1 MDNTT
6 KEFLERL
13 DKRLDNME
21 ADVKDLLAWKNRM
34 MGVFIAV
41 SVICSFLI
49 SEVKSRLGIV

>member
-1 MDNTT
+1 MDKDTRD
-6 KEFLERL
+6 FLERL
-13 DKRLDNME
+13 DKRLDTME

>member
-1 MDNTT
+1 MDNATRD
-6 KEFLERL
+6 FLERL

-49 SEVKSRLGIV
+49 SEIKSRMGIA

>member
-1 MDNTT
+1 MDNATRD
-6 KEFLERL
+6 FLERL
-13 DKRLDNME
+13 DKRLDTME

-49 SEVKSRLGIV
+49 SEIKSRLGII

>member
-1 MDNTT
+1 MDNATRD
-6 KEFLERL
+6 FLERL

-34 MGVFIAV
+34 MGVFIAI

-49 SEVKSRLGIV
+49 SEIKSRLGII

>member
-6 KEFLERL
+6 RDFLERL
-13 DKRLDNME
+13 DKRLDSME

-41 SVICSFLI
+41 SVVCSFLI
-49 SEVKSRLGIV
+49 TEIKSRLGII

>member
-1 MDNTT
+1 MDKTT
-6 KEFLERL
+6 HDFLERL

-41 SVICSFLI
+41 SVVCSFLI
-49 SEVKSRLGIV
+49 SEIKSRLGIV

>member
-1 MDNTT
+1 MDKDTRD
-6 KEFLERL
+6 FLDRL
-13 DKRLDNME
+13 DRRLDTME

-49 SEVKSRLGIV
+49 SEVKSRLGII

>member
-6 KEFLERL
+6 RDFLERL
-13 DKRLDNME
+13 DKRLDSME

-41 SVICSFLI
+41 SVVCSFLI
-49 SEVKSRLGIV
+49 TEIKSRLGIV

>member
-1 MDNTT
+1 MDSSTR
-6 KEFLERL
+6 EFLERL

-49 SEVKSRLGIV
+49 SEIKSRLGII